1 MKTMDKQTIN
11 DWGWAPLVV
20 GFFVI
25 LITIFIF
32 LESLNPTNYTFH
44 YTAFT
49 DFWFPLVSFLFIAG
63 AFLVVIGAVYLRNI
77 RSKWSYAAITVG
89 FSLLAIDMFELIAA
103 IKSMRGEIDW
113 GDFQQYWSLN
123 FFSGLMAAGFLIVV
137 GIILGLKL
145 RNKLGYVIITG
156 GFALMAVGVT
166 VLASNLVTTLD
177 YYPPHYYVSL
187 QEAWNTTISYFLVIG
202 ALIEALGTV
211 YLIVATIRNRRN

>member
-77 RSKWSYAAITVG
+77 RSKWSYASITAG
-89 FSLLAIDMFELIAA
+89 FSLLAIDMFELIDA
-103 IKSMRGEIDW
+103 IKTLQGEIDW

-187 QEAWNTTISYFLVIG
+187 QEAWNTAISYFLIIG
-202 ALIEALGTV
+202 ALIVVIGTG
-211 YLIVATIRNRRN
+211 YLTWARNRNSP